1 VAGLVVVLVVAAG
14 LAADVDD
21 GVVVAALVVVEVV
34 VAVEVV
40 LAAGVV
46 VVVVVA
52 VDVVAECPPFIILS
66 SLWQPPSVSI
76 KAAAQIIVEA
86 RMVKLPVISP
96 VRGPG
101 ERGLR
106 ASPCDR
112 LPRS

>member
-1 VAGLVVVLVVAAG
+1 MVVAAG
-14 LAADVDD
+14 FAEDVDED
-21 GVVVAALVVVEVV
+21 GAVGAVLVVVVVV

-40 LAAGVV
+40 AAG

-52 VDVVAECPPFIILS
+52 VDVVEACPPFIIFS

-101 ERGLR
+101 ARGLR